1 MSLGTGRL
9 SGSTNGRQAI
19 ENTIIVTPTPK
30 SSVCLWLPKAQI
42 LVAKRI
48 NATSQLI
55 EWLDEHGEAGL
66 EFSTATEELVTSIK
80 QVQPHQ
86 RQFVNDW
93 VKLGP
98 HVDAKQAWENELSS
112 IQLRIQ
118 AFDDLIEGYESSNI
132 DKYSHGLTTWR
143 ESAQIGN
150 EANSAMLEI
159 FTRCTASQMGLSPT
173 PTARA
178 IAIST
183 PMPQPSPTPT
193 SILRPQPSPTPTS
206 TFSIP
211 SLLMFGQT
219 AWVYYK
225 DQDTRF
231 SAYYPGNWERTVIP
245 PKPDDPGRA
254 VVFVAPP
261 ESAGAEGNTMI
272 SPPLLF

>member
-1 MSLGTGRL
+1 MLLGFVIAIPFQIGGELLFLSLGTGRL

-132 DKYSHGLTTWR
+132 DKYSHGCFCHLT
-143 ESAQIGN
+143 
-150 EANSAMLEI
+150 
-159 FTRCTASQMGLSPT
+159 LS
-173 PTARA
+173 R
-178 IAIST
+178 S
-183 PMPQPSPTPT
+183 
-193 SILRPQPSPTPTS
+193 
-206 TFSIP
+206 FSH
-211 SLLMFGQT
+211 Q
-219 AWVYYK
+219 
-225 DQDTRF
+225 
-231 SAYYPGNWERTVIP
+231 
-245 PKPDDPGRA
+245 
-254 VVFVAPP
+254 FV
-261 ESAGAEGNTMI
+261 
-272 SPPLLF
+272 